1 MYMVQP
7 LQMTSSNLSTS
18 STSWN
23 LNAFFL
29 GVVLSGTK
37 VRCSP
42 YNCARRRIRE
52 TLVRSLE
59 VLGIALHEQPNDQT
73 KQSENG
79 SENLNGKNLDEP
91 GMELAAKDKP
101 RDGRHIHCRVG
112 SISQR
117 SATSVDAYAY
127 TADEVAHA
135 HSDSGP
141 EQRVSSE
148 VVGAGVEQLRV
159 GELIHLGGEDDGH
172 DDTVNGDDFAE
183 DDGDQVLGSYPRRLD
198 TSTHDGH
205 TGCPDSPLRQS
216 DGMRAEIQARDVP
229 CRAYDRETNA

>member
-7 LQMTSSNLSTS
+7 LQMTSSRLSTS

-23 LNAFFL
+23 LNAFLL

-42 YNCARRRIRE
+42 YNCARRRIRY

-59 VLGIALHEQPNDQT
+59 VLGIALHEQPNDET

-101 RDGRHIHCRVG
+101 RDGRRVHCRVG
-112 SISQR
+112 SIGQR

-135 HSDSGP
+135 DSYSSP
-141 EQRVSSE
+141 EQRVSGE
-148 VVGAGVEQLRV
+148 VVGAGVE
-159 GELIHLGGEDDGH
+159 
-172 DDTVNGDDFAE
+172 
-183 DDGDQVLGSYPRRLD
+183 
-198 TSTHDGH
+198 
-205 TGCPDSPLRQS
+205 
-216 DGMRAEIQARDVP
+216 
-229 CRAYDRETNA
+229 

>member
-7 LQMTSSNLSTS
+7 LQMTSSSLSTS

-23 LNAFFL
+23 LNAFLL

-42 YNCARRRIRE
+42 YNCARRRIRY

-59 VLGIALHEQPNDQT
+59 VLGIALHEQPNDET

-101 RDGRHIHCRVG
+101 RDGRRVHCRVG
-112 SISQR
+112 SIGQR

-135 HSDSGP
+135 HSNSGP

-159 GELIHLGGEDDGH
+159 GELVHLGGEDDGH
-172 DDTVNGDDFAE
+172 DDTVNGDD
-183 DDGDQVLGSYPRRLD
+183 
-198 TSTHDGH
+198 
-205 TGCPDSPLRQS
+205 
-216 DGMRAEIQARDVP
+216 
-229 CRAYDRETNA
+229 